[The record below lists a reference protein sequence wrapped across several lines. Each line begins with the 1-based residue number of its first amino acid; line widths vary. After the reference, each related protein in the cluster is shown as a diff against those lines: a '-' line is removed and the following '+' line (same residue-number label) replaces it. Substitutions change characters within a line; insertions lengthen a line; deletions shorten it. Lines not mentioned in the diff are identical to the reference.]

1 MHRPVRRYMLASLAV
16 GALTA
21 LLLIFPAQELGPA
34 NLVMLYVP
42 LVAAVALSAGRRA
55 AAWAS
60 FLAFLFYNFFFVPP
74 LYTLAVERLHDVTE
88 LLILLTVGLLVGTL
102 VARARQEAKRS
113 ADQAERTALLYQ
125 VSQENSTA
133 LSADEILPRI
143 ARLALHLLKAHGA
156 SIRLIADDGAI
167 TYETVAGAPEPN
179 DLVVWAPL
187 ATSHGTAGELRV
199 WRGSKDRMP
208 EDELRQLLATLA
220 SQAALAVE
228 RTRLAEAAAQ
238 TRLLRESERLKSTL
252 LSSVSHDLRTPLAV
266 IKGSVSNLLDEGVAW
281 DARTTRNFLQTIDAE
296 ADRLN
301 RLVRNLLEMS
311 KLEAGAFP
319 RSCEALSISDIV
331 GPVLSRLRPLLKE
344 HQVAVIL
351 PAGLPDVRAD
361 PVQIEL
367 VVTNLLENAAKYAP
381 AGSPIDV
388 AAESSDGMVTVSVAD
403 RGPGIPAGDEERIF
417 GKFYQAASSTHK
429 PAGSGL
435 GLAIAKGIVEAHDG
449 RIAAMNRPGGG
460 AMFRFSLP
468 RLEERPARRVRD
480 AQAA

>member
-1 MHRPVRRYMLASLAV
+1 MRQPLRRYMLASLAV
-16 GALTA
+16 GVLTA
-21 LLLIFPAQELGPA
+21 LLLIFPAKELGST

-42 LVAAVALSAGRRA
+42 LVAAVALLAGRRA

-74 LYTLAVERLHDVTE
+74 LYTLAVERLQDVTD
-88 LLILLTVGLLVGTL
+88 LLILLTAGLLVGTL
-102 VARARQEAKRS
+102 VARGRQEAKR
-113 ADQAERTALLYQ
+113 AAEQAERTALLYA

-143 ARLALHLLKAHGA
+143 ARLALRLLRGDGA
-156 SIRLIADDGAI
+156 AILLIADDGAV
-167 TYETVAGAPEPN
+167 TYETVAGAAKP
-179 DLVVWAPL
+179 DDSVVSAPL
-187 ATSHGTAGELRV
+187 TTSHGTAGEIRV
-199 WRGSKDRMP
+199 WRDRKDTMA
-208 EDELRQLLATLA
+208 EDELRQMLVTLA

-266 IKGSVSNLLDEGVAW
+266 IKGSVSNLLDDGVTWDEG
-281 DARTTRNFLQTIDAE
+281 TTRGFLQTIDAE

-311 KLEAGAFP
+311 KLEAGAFAG
-319 RSCEALSISDIV
+319 RCEPLSIGDVV
-331 GPVLSRLRPLLKE
+331 GPALSRLRPLLKE
-344 HQVAVIL
+344 HQVSVAL
-351 PAGLPDVRAD
+351 PADLPDVRAD

-367 VVTNLLENAAKYAP
+367 VVTNLLENATKYAP
-381 AGSPIDV
+381 VGSKIEV
-388 AAESSDGMVTVSVAD
+388 AAEASNGVVSVSVAD

-429 PAGSGL
+429 PTGSGL

-460 AMFRFSLP
+460 ALFTFSLP
-468 RLEERPARRVRD
+468 SLAEQAGRRVRN